1 MRFSRKNKLFK
12 GVTQSLGDHT
22 EPAEIL
28 EILVNGIA
36 SVLTPRGCSGYLVDT
51 RTFEIQMM
59 AASGQIED
67 PFFFR
72 GILFENKPRAHT
84 DWRRIVIKD
93 FLGATVS
100 VFEIPL
106 TITPELSVVLSIF
119 LAEEKEL
126 GNEGIDLVIA
136 LGERCAEALKRTLID
151 ARQTASENRTVV
163 QGLSL
168 SLRDKDPI
176 TYGHSLKVA
185 EYSRLTAEAL
195 GMNLKEAERLYQAGL
210 LHDIG
215 KLRLSRD
222 LLHNLGQLSA
232 EEFDI
237 VKYHPLIGEK
247 ILRQFPF
254 LADILPAVLHHHERF
269 DGSGYPEGL
278 SGNQI
283 PLGARIIAVCDA
295 FDAMISE
302 RPHMGRMD
310 PAEARIQLKSNAG
323 LLYDPRVV
331 NAFMKAG
338 QAHPEALAPYKI
350 PAALK
355 DADGEIVITS
365 DRQTLISRGRLKYMG
380 YLGECYHF
388 KMIEGS

>member
-12 GVTQSLGDHT
+12 GVTQSLGTHGQ
-22 EPAEIL
+22 PAEIL

-36 SVLTPRGCSGYLVDT
+36 SIIRPRGVSGYLVDT
-51 RTFEIQMM
+51 RSFEIQMM

-72 GILFENKPRAHT
+72 GILFENKPRAHN
-84 DWRRIVIKD
+84 DWRRIAIKD
-93 FLGATVS
+93 FLGTGVA

-106 TITPELSVVLSIF
+106 SVTPELTVVVSIF
-119 LAEEKEL
+119 LAGEQDLAK
-126 GNEGIDLVIA
+126 EGIELVSA
-136 LGERCAEALKRTLID
+136 LGERCAEALKRALAS

-163 QGLSL
+163 QGLTL

-215 KLRLSRD
+215 KIRLSRQ

-269 DGSGYPEGL
+269 DGSGYPRGL
-278 SGNQI
+278 SGDEI
-283 PLGARIIAVCDA
+283 PLGARIVAVCDA

-302 RPHMGRMD
+302 RPRMGRMD
-310 PAEARIQLKSNAG
+310 PAEAQIKLKSNAG

-331 NAFMKAG
+331 DAFLSAG
-338 QAHPEALAPYKI
+338 RAHPEALAPYKI
-350 PAALK
+350 PADLK
-355 DADGEIVITS
+355 DADGEIVIKS
-365 DRQTLISRGRLKYMG
+365 DHQTLISRGRLKYMG